1 LARDS
6 EKLIE
11 LAQAA
16 RVEVEYKRFEGC
28 FHAFAPVGRN
38 ASEAAELLDLSI
50 AFMLKHLHDQ
60 KLDYMEAE

>member
-1 LARDS
+1 
-6 EKLIE
+6 
-11 LAQAA
+11 
-16 RVEVEYKRFEGC
+16 VEVEYKRFEGC

-38 ASEAAELLDLSI
+38 APEGAELLDLSI